1 MPVWKRMRK
10 EKKPMANESFL
21 IIDEK
26 TLTEEDWEDLVE
38 EVNFLAKTEEQ
49 D

>member
-1 MPVWKRMRK
+1 
-10 EKKPMANESFL
+10 MANESFL